1 MLVAQKKRKENVAEY
16 ILYMFQIEDIIRALD
31 FDAEA
36 LHNYVQNGYR
46 LTPEQMAETEK
57 WYEEIAMEMQLR
69 DAVESGHIARVDD
82 LISELQTLCE
92 KLLKDPTQSLFAS
105 LYYAALPSV
114 VQIRSHSGG
123 HNYKEVEAAFVGI
136 YGYLTLKNKGA
147 EISEETEKA
156 VKQFSTF
163 LAMLADRYRGIEEGT
178 FTLTEKNA

>member
-16 ILYMFQIEDIIRALD
+16 VLYMFQVEDIIRALD

-36 LHNYVQNGYR
+36 LHHYVQNGYR
-46 LTPEQMAETEK
+46 LSPELMTETEK

-69 DAVESGHIARVDD
+69 DAVEVGHIARVES
-82 LISELQTLCE
+82 LISELQTLCD

-105 LYYAALPSV
+105 LYYEILPSV

-123 HNYKEVEAAFVGI
+123 HDYQEVEAAFVGI

-147 EISEETEKA
+147 EISEATEKA

-163 LAMLADRYRGIEEGT
+163 LALLADRYRGIEEGT